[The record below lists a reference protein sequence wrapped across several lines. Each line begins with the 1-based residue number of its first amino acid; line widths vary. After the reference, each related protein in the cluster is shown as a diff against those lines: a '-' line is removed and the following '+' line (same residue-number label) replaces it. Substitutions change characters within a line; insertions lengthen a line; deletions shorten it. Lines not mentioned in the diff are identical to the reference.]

1 MVIPWFVHLY
11 AGIKLDV
18 RMREKF
24 FWIQWEV
31 SAHLSPEE
39 GEVLSCKDTVSPWSP
54 SSLVPVYEE
63 IIHKL

>member
-24 FWIQWEV
+24 FWIQGEV
-31 SAHLSPEE
+31 SAHLSSEE
-39 GEVLSCKDTVSPWSP
+39 GEVWSCKDTVSPWSP
-54 SSLVPVYEE
+54 SGLIPMYEE